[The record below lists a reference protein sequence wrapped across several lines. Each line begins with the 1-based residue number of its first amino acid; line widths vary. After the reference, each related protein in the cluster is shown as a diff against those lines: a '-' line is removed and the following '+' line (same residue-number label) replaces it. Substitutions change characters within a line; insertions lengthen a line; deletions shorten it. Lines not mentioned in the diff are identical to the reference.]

1 MRTDDPETT
10 DHPQW
15 LESVVPDLEELE
27 ESLAAERWCQVLA
40 LEQFALA
47 EPLSEL
53 EKLIAEQRDEFDAL
67 DFVGQLRMGSGK
79 PLWGDEEFQS
89 NLLAWLLDPQ
99 RGHGIADYFLSSFL
113 RQTDAPSH
121 MLEADW
127 SAAEVHREWVNLVDG
142 QWGYLDILVL
152 NETGSALCAIE
163 NKVFSSEHSEQ
174 LTRYRRALAERYPD
188 FTRHHVFLTPGGIDA
203 HLEEERGFWV
213 PAAYATVL
221 DIVQQVVDDKCNLA
235 DENVRAFL
243 RQYATTL
250 RRNIVPD
257 TSIAQRARQIY
268 LQHREVMDIIIEN
281 QVDWVVEAKQ
291 MLKEAVAGQKVWR
304 LDVEDRDFVRFR
316 SADWDQFGSMQTGS
330 GWAPRSGAL
339 LLFQFRF
346 YDGLPWLDLALSTG
360 NADNNPVRAK
370 LFDAVRQHPTLFKV
384 KTASLIDGWVILHEE
399 PDYMLDDADYG
410 VGWDDGSV
418 RDKIEAWVSDF
429 AINRFPPMNQVIV
442 DCLREYEAEQQDQ

>member
-1 MRTDDPETT
+1 M
-10 DHPQW
+10 
-15 LESVVPDLEELE
+15 
-27 ESLAAERWCQVLA
+27 
-40 LEQFALA
+40 
-47 EPLSEL
+47 
-53 EKLIAEQRDEFDAL
+53 
-67 DFVGQLRMGSGK
+67 
-79 PLWGDEEFQS
+79 
-89 NLLAWLLDPQ
+89 
-99 RGHGIADYFLSSFL
+99 
-113 RQTDAPSH
+113 
-121 MLEADW
+121 
-127 SAAEVHREWVNLVDG
+127 
-142 QWGYLDILVL
+142 
-152 NETGSALCAIE
+152 
-163 NKVFSSEHSEQ
+163 
-174 LTRYRRALAERYPD
+174 
-188 FTRHHVFLTPGGIDA
+188 
-203 HLEEERGFWV
+203 
-213 PAAYATVL
+213 
-221 DIVQQVVDDKCNLA
+221 
-235 DENVRAFL
+235 
-243 RQYATTL
+243 
-250 RRNIVPD
+250 PD

-268 LQHREVMDIIIEN
+268 LQHREVMDVIIEN
-281 QVDWVVEAKQ
+281 QVDWVAEAKQ

-316 SADWDQFGSMQTGS
+316 SADWDQFGSMQTGI

>member
-1 MRTDDPETT
+1 MQTDDPGTT
-10 DHPQW
+10 DHLQW

-27 ESLAAERWCQVLA
+27 GSLATDRCGRVLA
-40 LEQFALA
+40 LEQFALS
-47 EPLSEL
+47 EPLKEL
-53 EKLIAEQRDEFDAL
+53 EKLVAEQRKEFDAL

-99 RGHGIADYFLSSFL
+99 SNHGTAIISSG
-113 RQTDAPSH
+113 PSCGRLMRRRK

-127 SAAEVHREWVNLVDG
+127 SAAEVHREWVNLVEG

-152 NETGSALCAIE
+152 NEAGSALCAIE

-174 LTRYRRALAERYPD
+174 LTRYRRAVAERYPD
-188 FTRHHVFLTPGGIDA
+188 FTRHHVFLTPGGTDA
-203 HLEEERGFWV
+203 YLEEERRFWV

-221 DIVQQVVDDKCNLA
+221 DIVQQIVDDEYNSV
-235 DENVRAFL
+235 DENVRVFL

-257 TSIAQRARQIY
+257 TSIPQRARQIY
-268 LQHREVMDIIIEN
+268 LEHREVMDLIIGN
-281 QVDWVVEAKQ
+281 RVDWVAEAKQ
-291 MLKEAVAGQKVWR
+291 MLKEAIAGQEVWR
-304 LDVEDRDFVRFR
+304 LDVEDREFVRFR
-316 SADWDQFGSMQTGS
+316 SADWDQFGSMQTGI

-346 YDGLPWLDLALSTG
+346 YDELPWLDLALSTG
-360 NADNNPVRAK
+360 NVDNNPVRAK
-370 LFDAVRQHPTLFKV
+370 LFDAVRQHPTLFKA
-384 KTASLIDGWVILHEE
+384 KTTSLIDGWVILHDE
-399 PDYMLDDADYG
+399 PDYILDEADYG
-410 VGWDDGSV
+410 VRWDDGSV

-429 AINRFPPMNQVIV
+429 ANNRFPTMNQVIV
-442 DCLREYEAEQQDQ
+442 DCLREYEAEQ

>member
-1 MRTDDPETT
+1 M
-10 DHPQW
+10 
-15 LESVVPDLEELE
+15 PDLEELE

-47 EPLSEL
+47 EPLNEL
-53 EKLIAEQRDEFDAL
+53 EKLIAEQRNEFDAL
-67 DFVGQLRMGSGK
+67 DFMGQLRMGSGK
-79 PLWGDEEFQS
+79 PFWGDEEFQS

-99 RGHGIADYFLSSFL
+99 RSHGTADYFLRSFL
-113 RQTDAPSH
+113 RQTDAPSR

-127 SAAEVHREWVNLVDG
+127 SAAGVHREWINLVDG

-152 NETGSALCAIE
+152 NEAGQALCAIE

-203 HLEEERGFWV
+203 YLEEERRFWV
-213 PAAYATVL
+213 PVAYATVL
-221 DIVQQVVDDKCNLA
+221 DIVQQIVDDKCNSV

-243 RQYATTL
+243 QQYATTL

-281 QVDWVVEAKQ
+281 QIDWVAETKQ
-291 MLKEAVAGQKVWR
+291 MLKEAIAGQEIWR
-304 LDVEDRDFVRFR
+304 LDVEDGRFVRFR

-339 LLFQFRF
+339 LLFQFGF
-346 YDGLPWLDLALSTG
+346 DDEVPWLNLALSTG

-384 KTASLIDGWVILHEE
+384 KTTSLIDGWVILHEE
-399 PDYMLDDADYG
+399 PDYILDDADYG
-410 VGWDDGSV
+410 VRWDDGSV

-442 DCLREYEAEQQDQ
+442 DCLREYEPKQQNQ

>member
-203 HLEEERGFWV
+203 HLEEERRFWV

-316 SADWDQFGSMQTGS
+316 SADWDQFGSMHTGS

>member
-1 MRTDDPETT
+1 M
-10 DHPQW
+10 
-15 LESVVPDLEELE
+15 VPDLEELE

-174 LTRYRRALAERYPD
+174 LTRYRRALAEHYPD

-203 HLEEERGFWV
+203 HLEEERRFWV

-221 DIVQQVVDDKCNLA
+221 DIVQQVVDDKCNSA

-418 RDKIEAWVSDF
+418 RDRIEAWVSDF

>member
-174 LTRYRRALAERYPD
+174 LTRYRRALAEHYPD

-203 HLEEERGFWV
+203 HLEEERRFWV

-221 DIVQQVVDDKCNLA
+221 DIVQQVVDDKCNSA

-418 RDKIEAWVSDF
+418 RDRIEAWVSDF

>member
-1 MRTDDPETT
+1 MQTDDPGTT
-10 DHPQW
+10 DHLQW

-27 ESLAAERWCQVLA
+27 GSLATDRCGRVLA
-40 LEQFALA
+40 LEQFALS
-47 EPLSEL
+47 EPLKEL
-53 EKLIAEQRDEFDAL
+53 EKLVAEQRKEFDAL

-99 RGHGIADYFLSSFL
+99 SNHGTADYFLRTFL
-113 RQTDAPSH
+113 RQTDAPSQ

-127 SAAEVHREWVNLVDG
+127 SAAEVHREWVNLVEG

-152 NETGSALCAIE
+152 NEAGSALCAIE

-174 LTRYRRALAERYPD
+174 LTRYRRAVAERYPD
-188 FTRHHVFLTPGGIDA
+188 FTRHHVFLTPGGTDA
-203 HLEEERGFWV
+203 YLEEERRFWV

-221 DIVQQVVDDKCNLA
+221 DIVQQIVDDECNSV

-257 TSIAQRARQIY
+257 TSIPQRARQIY
-268 LQHREVMDIIIEN
+268 LEHREVMDLIIGN
-281 QVDWVVEAKQ
+281 RVDWVAEAKQ
-291 MLKEAVAGQKVWR
+291 MLKEAIAGQEVWR
-304 LDVEDRDFVRFR
+304 LDVEDREFVRFR
-316 SADWDQFGSMQTGS
+316 SADWDQFGSMQTGI

-346 YDGLPWLDLALSTG
+346 YDELPWLDLALSTG
-360 NADNNPVRAK
+360 NVDNNPVRAK
-370 LFDAVRQHPTLFKV
+370 LFDAVRQHPTLFKA
-384 KTASLIDGWVILHEE
+384 KTTSLIDGWVILHDE
-399 PDYMLDDADYG
+399 PNYILDEADYG
-410 VGWDDGSV
+410 VRWDDGLV

-429 AINRFPPMNQVIV
+429 ANNRFPTMNQVIV
-442 DCLREYEAEQQDQ
+442 DCLREYEAEQ